1 MVIMIH
7 PNRHDQMFRH
17 IKVSYR
23 PINLSIKLPDQHA
36 LSPIFLLLSFI
47 DYNDI
52 LQNVTFFIAQH
63 FRLS

>member
-1 MVIMIH
+1 
-7 PNRHDQMFRH
+7 MFRH
-17 IKVSYR
+17 IKVSDR

-36 LSPIFLLLSFI
+36 LSTICLLLSFI

-52 LQNVTFFIAQH
+52 LQNVTFVIAQH